1 VDRRATEAEQAA
13 AQAAQQQK
21 ATAPMSGG
29 TVQNAFGLALAASGV
44 TKPASVHTLRHSY
57 ATHLLEEGVNIRV
70 VSAYLGHANI
80 EQTVVY
86 LHLTEASEARAHEAL
101 ARMLGNLPAS

>member
-1 VDRRATEAEQAA
+1 MQL
-13 AQAAQQQK
+13 
-21 ATAPMSGG
+21 
-29 TVQNAFGLALAASGV
+29 AFKLALADSGV
-44 TKPASVHTLRHSY
+44 AKPASPHTLRHSY

-70 VSAYLGHANI
+70 VSAYLGHASI

-101 ARMLGNLPAS
+101 ARMLGSLPAS